1 MRCAKH
7 ASGVTL
13 IELMIV
19 VVIVAIIASV
29 AFPSYASFTRQ
40 ANRTDATQT
49 MQMAAQ
55 SLERCYSRSFTYLAC
70 NVNGTVMNNG
80 STMQTP
86 NQFYTITFAIPDAQ
100 DYTLTAVPVA
110 APQTADSQCT
120 QFTLSSNGAQAAQD
134 VHASDTTKTCWGSN
148 QGVSGAAWAARA
160 GPQPGDADPQFRGSS
175 RTGMPAGAR

>member
-7 ASGVTL
+7 ARGMTL
-13 IELMIV
+13 VELMIV

-29 AFPSYASFTRQ
+29 AFPSYASLTKQ
-40 ANRTDATQT
+40 ANRTDATRT

-55 SLERCYSRSFTYLAC
+55 SLERCYSNSFTYLAC
-70 NVNGTVMNNG
+70 NVNGTVMNDG

-86 NQFYTITFAIPDAQ
+86 NQFYTITFAISDAQ

-110 APQTADSQCT
+110 APQTGDTQCT
-120 QFTLSSNGAQAAQD
+120 QFTLSSAGAQAAQD
-134 VHASDTTKTCWGSN
+134 VHASDTTTSCWGSN
-148 QGVSGAAWAARA
+148 QGQSGAAWAARA
-160 GPQPGDADPQFRGSS
+160 GPQPGDADPQFRGST